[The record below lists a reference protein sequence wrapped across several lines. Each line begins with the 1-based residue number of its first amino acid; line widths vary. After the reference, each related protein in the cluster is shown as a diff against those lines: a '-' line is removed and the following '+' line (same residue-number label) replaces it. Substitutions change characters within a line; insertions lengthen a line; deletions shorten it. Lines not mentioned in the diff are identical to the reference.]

1 MADEEGAA
9 QGELAITRTGDR
21 LRLAREAA
29 GLSLADVATRTRIT
43 QRHLQAIENSEF
55 SELPGRTYVT
65 GFARAYARAID
76 LPEAEIGAAIRRE
89 LDEDQY
95 GARPVYEAYEPTDP
109 ARLPTARLTWTLVII
124 ALLLVSAYGVW
135 RFLSVEP
142 DEALIAAQNRAAE
155 ASEAPAAAATTA
167 PSGAAGAAA
176 ALPANA
182 PVVLTGVSEVW
193 IGFDD
198 AQGKTENWRTL
209 DAGETY
215 EVPAAYIEQFTLRT
229 SRPQGLKITVG
240 GRDIGAIGPADT
252 LVKGISLKPADLV
265 SRTEGHAASVPLPRP
280 GSSRPAAPAR
290 APTAAPAPAPATTPE
305 G

>member
-1 MADEEGAA
+1 MTDEDVAPE

-43 QRHLQAIENSEF
+43 QRHLAAIEKSDF

-65 GFARAYARAID
+65 GFARAYARAVD
-76 LPEAEIGAAIRRE
+76 LPEAEIGAAVRQE
-89 LDEDQY
+89 LEEDAY
-95 GARPVYEAYEPTDP
+95 GSRPLYEAYEPTDP
-109 ARLPTARLTWTLVII
+109 ARLPTARLTWTLVIVT
-124 ALLLVSAYGVW
+124 LLLASAYGVW

-142 DEALIAAQNRAAE
+142 DEALIAAQNRDAD
-155 ASEAPAAAATTA
+155 ASEAPQNDAAAAPATK
-167 PSGAAGAAA
+167 AGAAA
-176 ALPANA
+176 IAANA
-182 PVVLTGVSEVW
+182 PVVLTGLSEVW

-215 EVPAAYIEQFTLRT
+215 QVPPDYIEKFTLRT
-229 SRPQGLKITVG
+229 SIPQALKVTVG
-240 GRDIGAIGPADT
+240 GRDVGAIGAADT
-252 LVKGISLKPADLV
+252 LVKNVSLKPADLV
-265 SRTEGHAASVPLPRP
+265 ARAEGNGATGA
-280 GSSRPAAPAR
+280 AAPAAR
-290 APTAAPAPAPATTPE
+290 AQPK

>member
-1 MADEEGAA
+1 MADEETAQA
-9 QGELAITRTGDR
+9 QGELAITRTGDK

-43 QRHLQAIENSEF
+43 QRHLEAIEKSDF

-76 LPEAEIGAAIRRE
+76 LPEAEVAASIRQE

-95 GARPVYEAYEPTDP
+95 GSRPAYEAYEPTDP
-109 ARLPTARLTWTLVII
+109 ARLPTARLTWTLVIV

-142 DEALIAAQNRAAE
+142 DEALIAAQNQAAD
-155 ASEAPAAAATTA
+155 ASEAPAANAPATA
-167 PSGAAGAAA
+167 PTKAGAPV
-176 ALPANA
+176 PANA
-182 PVVLTGVSEVW
+182 PVVLTGLSEVW

-198 AQGKTENWRTL
+198 AKGKTENWRTL

-215 EVPAAYIEQFTLRT
+215 EVPADYIAQFTLRT
-229 SRPQGLKITVG
+229 SIPQALKVTVG
-240 GRDIGAIGPADT
+240 GRDVGPIGPADT
-252 LVKGISLKPADLV
+252 LVKGVSLKPADLL
-265 SRTEGHAASVPLPRP
+265 ARP
-280 GSSRPAAPAR
+280 DGTTGTPAATPAAKTGR
-290 APTAAPAPAPATTPE
+290 
-305 G
+305 

>member
-1 MADEEGAA
+1 MADEDVAPQ

-21 LRLAREAA
+21 LRLVREAA
-29 GLSLADVATRTRIT
+29 GLSLADIATRTRVT

-65 GFARAYARAID
+65 GFARAYARALD
-76 LPEAEIGAAIRRE
+76 LPEAEIAAELRRE
-89 LDEDQY
+89 LDEDEY
-95 GARPVYEAYEPTDP
+95 GARPLYEAYEPTDP
-109 ARLPTARLTWTLVII
+109 ARLPTARLTWTLVIV

-142 DEALIAAQNRAAE
+142 DEALIAAQNADAD
-155 ASEAPAAAATTA
+155 ASEAPAAAT
-167 PSGAAGAAA
+167 PAAGAPKAGAPNAA
-176 ALPANA
+176 VPANA
-182 PVVLTGVSEVW
+182 PVVLTGLSEVW

-198 AQGKTENWRTL
+198 ATGKTENWRTL

-229 SRPQGLKITVG
+229 SRPQALKITVG
-240 GRDIGAIGPADT
+240 GRDVGATGPADT

-265 SRTEGHAASVPLPRP
+265 ARAEGSGSTATVPLPRAK
-280 GSSRPAAPAR
+280 G
-290 APTAAPAPAPATTPE
+290 APTRP
-305 G
+305 

>member
-1 MADEEGAA
+1 MAEEEVAE

-43 QRHLQAIENSEF
+43 QRHLRAIESSDF

-65 GFARAYARAID
+65 GFARAYARAVD
-76 LPEAEIGAAIRRE
+76 LPEAEIGAEIRRE
-89 LDEDQY
+89 LEEEEY
-95 GARPVYEAYEPTDP
+95 GARPLYEAYEPTDP

-142 DEALIAAQNRAAE
+142 DEALIAAQNRAADE
-155 ASEAPAAAATTA
+155 SEAPAIEPADGTA
-167 PSGAAGAAA
+167 PKAGSVASPVAT
-176 ALPANA
+176 NA

-198 AQGKTENWRTL
+198 AEGKTENWRTL
-209 DAGETY
+209 DPGETY
-215 EVPAAYIEQFTLRT
+215 EVPPAYIEQFTLRT
-229 SRPQGLKITVG
+229 SIPQALKVTVG
-240 GRDIGAIGPADT
+240 GRDVGAIGPADT

-265 SRTEGHAASVPLPRP
+265 ARADGHAANP
-280 GSSRPAAPAR
+280 GSTPNAASQPR
-290 APTAAPAPAPATTPE
+290 R
-305 G
+305 

>member
-1 MADEEGAA
+1 MADEDVAPQ

-29 GLSLADVATRTRIT
+29 GLSLADIATRTRVT

-65 GFARAYARAID
+65 GFARAYARALD
-76 LPEAEIGAAIRRE
+76 LPEAEIAAELRRE
-89 LDEDQY
+89 LDEDEY
-95 GARPVYEAYEPTDP
+95 GARPLYEAYEPTDP
-109 ARLPTARLTWTLVII
+109 ARLPTARLTWTLVIV

-142 DEALIAAQNRAAE
+142 DEALIAAQNADAD
-155 ASEAPAAAATTA
+155 ASEAPAAATPAVGT
-167 PSGAAGAAA
+167 PKAAA
-176 ALPANA
+176 PNAAIPANA
-182 PVVLTGVSEVW
+182 PVVLTGLSEVW

-198 AQGKTENWRTL
+198 ATGKTENWRTL

-229 SRPQGLKITVG
+229 SRPQALKITVG
-240 GRDIGAIGPADT
+240 GRDVGATGPADT

-265 SRTEGHAASVPLPRP
+265 ARAEGSGSTATVPLPRAK
-280 GSSRPAAPAR
+280 GAPAR
-290 APTAAPAPAPATTPE
+290 L
-305 G
+305 

>member
-1 MADEEGAA
+1 MADEETAPA

-21 LRLAREAA
+21 LRLTREAA
-29 GLSLADVATRTRIT
+29 GLSLADVASRTRIT
-43 QRHLQAIENSEF
+43 QRHLEAIEKSDF

-76 LPEAEIGAAIRRE
+76 LPETEIAASIRRE

-95 GARPVYEAYEPTDP
+95 GARPAYEAYEPTDP

-142 DEALIAAQNRAAE
+142 DEALVAAQNQAAD
-155 ASEAPAAAATTA
+155 ASEAPATETSAPVAPAKAGGPVAT
-167 PSGAAGAAA
+167 
-176 ALPANA
+176 NA
-182 PVVLTGVSEVW
+182 PVVLTGISEVW

-198 AQGKTENWRTL
+198 AGGKTENWRTL
-209 DAGETY
+209 DPGETY
-215 EVPAAYIEQFTLRT
+215 EVPPAYIEQFTLRT
-229 SRPQGLKITVG
+229 SIPQALKVTVG
-240 GRDIGAIGPADT
+240 GRDVGPIGPADT

-265 SRTEGHAASVPLPRP
+265 
-280 GSSRPAAPAR
+280 AR
-290 APTAAPAPAPATTPE
+290 ADGNSGTAAPTASPAPKTR

>member
-1 MADEEGAA
+1 MADEDVAPE

-43 QRHLQAIENSEF
+43 QRHLAAIEKSDF

-65 GFARAYARAID
+65 GFARAYARAVD
-76 LPEAEIGAAIRRE
+76 LPEAEIGAAVRRE
-89 LDEDQY
+89 LEEDAY
-95 GARPVYEAYEPTDP
+95 GSRPLYEAYEPTDP
-109 ARLPTARLTWTLVII
+109 ARLPTARLTWTLVIVT
-124 ALLLVSAYGVW
+124 LLLASAYGVW

-142 DEALIAAQNRAAE
+142 DEALIAAQNRDAD
-155 ASEAPAAAATTA
+155 ASEAPQNDAAAAPATKPGTA
-167 PSGAAGAAA
+167 AIA
-176 ALPANA
+176 ANA
-182 PVVLTGVSEVW
+182 PVVLTGLTEVW

-215 EVPAAYIEQFTLRT
+215 QVPPDYIEKFTLRT
-229 SRPQGLKITVG
+229 SIPQALKVTVG
-240 GRDIGAIGPADT
+240 GRDVGAIGAADT
-252 LVKGISLKPADLV
+252 LVKNVSLKPADLV
-265 SRTEGHAASVPLPRP
+265 
-280 GSSRPAAPAR
+280 AR
-290 APTAAPAPAPATTPE
+290 AEGNGTTGTATPTAASAARAQPK

>member
-1 MADEEGAA
+1 MADEDVAPQ

-29 GLSLADVATRTRIT
+29 GLSLADIATRTRVT

-65 GFARAYARAID
+65 GFARAYARALD
-76 LPEAEIGAAIRRE
+76 LPEAEIAAELRRE
-89 LDEDQY
+89 LDEDEY
-95 GARPVYEAYEPTDP
+95 GARPLYEAYEPTDP
-109 ARLPTARLTWTLVII
+109 ARLPTARLTWTLVIV

-142 DEALIAAQNRAAE
+142 DEALIAAQNADAD
-155 ASEAPAAAATTA
+155 ASEAPAAAT
-167 PSGAAGAAA
+167 PAAGTPKAGAPNAAV
-176 ALPANA
+176 PANA
-182 PVVLTGVSEVW
+182 PVVLTGLSEVW

-198 AQGKTENWRTL
+198 AAGKTENWRTL

-229 SRPQGLKITVG
+229 SIPQALKVTVG
-240 GRDIGAIGPADT
+240 GRDVGPIGPADT

-265 SRTEGHAASVPLPRP
+265 
-280 GSSRPAAPAR
+280 AR
-290 APTAAPAPAPATTPE
+290 ADGNSGTSAPTASPAPKTR